1 MQHMITDEEVKRF
14 DDIYVKYD
22 GGSDDE
28 CVKAALTDFLAN
40 RPESTLGK
48 LRPIAEMP
56 ETVPE
61 GCVRYYACEVGR
73 GGEQYLNSCEESH
86 DEIDTYAVDIFL
98 QLPTPDPEAEERQRF
113 EEWVRPRGYGDR
125 ELKLHP
131 TTSVITYEDR
141 ATEMLWL
148 SFKAGKL
155 AKSK

>member
-28 CVKAALTDFLAN
+28 CVKAALLDFLNN

-61 GCVRYYACEVGR
+61 GCVRQHYR
-73 GGEQYLNSCEESH
+73 L
-86 DEIDTYAVDIFL
+86 DEFKGIRAGVPGNTVDHWAIDILT
-98 QLPTPDPEAEERQRF
+98 PTPDPEAEERQRF
-113 EEWVRPRGYGDR
+113 EEAMKGRMWMPADFEFKNGEY
-125 ELKLHP
+125 
-131 TTSVITYEDR
+131 
-141 ATEMLWL
+141 ATPSLAAHYDTW
-148 SFKAGKL
+148 KL
-155 AKSK
+155 AKA